1 MPSAFSHALAAL
13 SLGTAFFGTKA
24 PARVWAVGAVGAAL
38 PDVDV
43 IGFRFG
49 VRYGDLLGHRGL
61 THSLA
66 FAALL
71 SLVVLPLA
79 LSRDGPTAGRLWA
92 FLFLATA
99 SHGFLDAFTNGGL
112 GVAFFS
118 PFDPTRYFFPF
129 RPITVAPIS
138 VARFFTGRGWDV
150 LRSELIW
157 VWGPSAVLAAISLAI
172 PGGHGESWRGSDAGP
187 RTQGG
192 S

>member
-1 MPSAFSHALAAL
+1 MPSAFSHAVAAL
-13 SLGTAFFGTKA
+13 SLGTAFFGSKA
-24 PARVWAVGAVGAAL
+24 PARVWAIGAVCAAL

-49 VRYGDLLGHRGL
+49 VHYGDLLGHRGL
-61 THSLA
+61 THSLV

-71 SLVVLPLA
+71 SAVVLPLVR
-79 LSRDGPTAGRLWA
+79 SRDGPAAGRLWA

-118 PFDPTRYFFPF
+118 PFDLTRYFFPF
-129 RPITVAPIS
+129 RPIMVAPIS
-138 VARFFTGRGWDV
+138 VARFFTGRGLEV

-157 VWGPSAVLAAISLAI
+157 VWGPSALLAAISLAI
-172 PGGHGESWRGSDAGP
+172 PAITSPAPRGNRG
-187 RTQGG
+187 
-192 S
+192 